1 MSSRRQAD
9 EKRKSAGVTALVQS
23 LYGDFAVLPHD
34 VRRLLLAQFVLNV
47 STFMAFPLM
56 AVYMARGLRFSA
68 AEIGTVLSIHL
79 IGARALPVI
88 TGPLSDRFGFRV
100 LMVFGLALR
109 AVGFCGF
116 GTVSSFVTIASAT
129 LAIGL
134 GTSLY
139 ESAVYGIFG
148 RQPADQVPQVFVLN
162 NLLLNLGVVAGPMLG
177 AYLVS
182 FNAIAPFYISG
193 ALFGCMAVWCIGF
206 GHLDRAYVSRSAFFS
221 GWRAVAG
228 DRVFLLFLLATSAWW
243 FLFSQLFVLFP
254 ILGARFTGSEAGA
267 SAVFTANGIAG
278 LVFVGAS
285 LIVFK
290 RVSRHQ
296 VLLWSY
302 IFLAAL
308 YSMAGLG
315 DGFAWWVGRVVA
327 YTFAETMILPAIESL
342 TAELA
347 HEGKQ
352 ATFFGAVGLSWGLSG
367 GLGNYV
373 GSWLAIGER
382 STPVVWGTLTV
393 AALIGVAL
401 AARFNAVA
409 RAQAA
414 GRGGCTSPDTTDG

>member
-1 MSSRRQAD
+1 MISRREAD
-9 EKRKSAGVTALVQS
+9 EKRKAGVIALAQS
-23 LYGDFAVLPHD
+23 LYDDFAVLPRD
-34 VRRLLLAQFVLNV
+34 VRRLLLAQFILNV

-56 AVYMARGLRFSA
+56 AVYMARGLHFSA

-79 IGARALPVI
+79 IGARALPII
-88 TGPLSDRFGFRV
+88 TGPLSDRFGFRG
-100 LMVFGLALR
+100 LMVLGLALR

-116 GTVSSFVTIASAT
+116 GIVSSFAMISATT

-148 RQPADQVPQVFVLN
+148 RQPAGQAPQVFVVN
-162 NLLLNLGVVAGPMLG
+162 NLLLNLGVVAGPMFG
-177 AYLVS
+177 AYLVG
-182 FNAIAPFYISG
+182 FNAIAPFYVSG
-193 ALFGCMAVWCIGF
+193 ALFACMAVWCIGF
-206 GHLDRAYVSRSAFFS
+206 GHLDRTYLSRSAFLS
-221 GWRAVAG
+221 GWGAVVR
-228 DRVFLLFLLATSAWW
+228 DRVFLLFLLATFAWW

-254 ILGARFTGSEAGA
+254 ILGARLTGSEAGA

-285 LIVFK
+285 LLVF
-290 RVSRHQ
+290 RRISQHQ

-308 YSMAGLG
+308 YSLAGLG
-315 DGFAWWVGRVVA
+315 EGFAWLLGIVVA

-352 ATFFGAVGLSWGLSG
+352 ATFFGAVGLSWGLGG

-373 GSWLAIGER
+373 GSWLAIGDR
-382 STPVVWGTLTV
+382 SAAVIWGTLAL
-393 AALIGVAL
+393 AALVGVAL
-401 AARFNAVA
+401 SARFNMVA
-409 RAQAA
+409 RGKAI
-414 GRGGCTSPDTTDG
+414 RSR